1 MVNHWAIAIGIN
13 HYQFLQPLKFAQQ
26 DAQALCEC
34 LVSEAGFLPNRCI
47 LFTDSSPSVTGRSTY
62 PSRGNLEGWLDY
74 FGRELIQPGDL
85 VWVFFSG
92 YGVCWK
98 GEDYLLPI
106 EADPVDIASMGVPVR
121 SLFDSLKA
129 LPTQEILVLMDINH
143 SQAAFSGE
151 KVGVHIAELARE
163 TRISTVLASK
173 PEQFS
178 HEASE
183 LGHGLFTAALL
194 EGLRAHQCST
204 LANLEEFLKSR
215 LPELCE
221 HNDRPAQDPVI
232 ALASLDQLNLVIT
245 PVNWTEA
252 ELWTSPGEASP
263 SEANPFMLEGSLFD
277 SDDDALKSSQPI
289 HYDVLES
296 NSFEV
301 PDDDARRS
309 SQPNPYE
316 LSSDYSQPVAP
327 FIEFEPLLP
336 NESNS
341 DVPVDDTDHPSV
353 APVPQI
359 PKPVSTPGVDPLRET
374 DAEDQMFWE
383 RLLFGGGAILLL
395 LLGGVFVRNW
405 STFWGQKAATNSQ
418 PIVPPS
424 EVVRTPK
431 PSLAIVPNS
440 TKPPINKPTPTAPIA
455 APKDSQTILNEAR
468 GLIKP
473 VSASEASKA
482 IERASQIPATDP
494 LYAQA
499 QVDIDRWSR
508 NILEIAKTRA
518 ADRSYK
524 QAIAAAQLVPKG
536 RPQVSAEAQKAI
548 ADWQKRLR

>member
-1 MVNHWAIAIGIN
+1 MVNHWAIAVGIN
-13 HYQFLQPLKFAQQ
+13 YYQFLQPLKFAQQ

-34 LVSEAGFLPNRCI
+34 LVTEAGFLPNRCI
-47 LFTDSSPSVTGRSTY
+47 LFTDTSPSVTGRSTY
-62 PSRGNLEGWLDY
+62 PSRGNLEGWFDY

-98 GEDYLLPI
+98 GQDYLLPI
-106 EADPVDIASMGVPVR
+106 EANPADIATMGVPVR

-129 LPTQEILVLMDINH
+129 LPTQDILVLMDINH
-143 SQAAFSGE
+143 SQAAFLGE
-151 KVGVHIAELARE
+151 KVGIHIAELARE
-163 TRISTVLASK
+163 TRISTILASK

-178 HEASE
+178 HEAVE

-194 EGLRAHQCST
+194 EGLRAHRCST

-221 HNDRPAQDPVI
+221 HNDRPVQDPVI

-245 PVNWTEA
+245 SVNWTKA
-252 ELWTSPGEASP
+252 DSWTQG
-263 SEANPFMLEGSLFD
+263 EANPFEIEDDLFD
-277 SDDDALKSSQPI
+277 VADHETDL
-289 HYDVLES
+289 L
-296 NSFEV
+296 
-301 PDDDARRS
+301 PDL
-309 SQPNPYE
+309 QPNLCDLPP
-316 LSSDYSQPVAP
+316 DYSPPVAP
-327 FIEFEPLLP
+327 SIGVEPP
-336 NESNS
+336 FNESKPE
-341 DVPVDDTDHPSV
+341 VPVDYAEPSA

-359 PKPVSTPGVDPLRET
+359 PKPVSPPIARPAPKT

-383 RLLFGGGAILLL
+383 RLLLGGGAILLL

-405 STFWGQKAATNSQ
+405 SAFWGQKSATNSQ

-424 EVVRTPK
+424 EMVTTPK
-431 PSLAIVPNS
+431 PNQAIVPNS
-440 TKPPINKPTPTAPIA
+440 TKLPTTKPSPTTPVPS
-455 APKDSQTILNEAR
+455 PKDSQTILNEAR

-473 VSASEASKA
+473 TSASEASKA
-482 IERASQIPATDP
+482 IERASQIPASDP

-518 ADRSYK
+518 ADKSYK
-524 QAIAAAQLVPKG
+524 QAIAAAQLVPEG
-536 RPQVSAEAQKAI
+536 RAQVSAEAQKAI